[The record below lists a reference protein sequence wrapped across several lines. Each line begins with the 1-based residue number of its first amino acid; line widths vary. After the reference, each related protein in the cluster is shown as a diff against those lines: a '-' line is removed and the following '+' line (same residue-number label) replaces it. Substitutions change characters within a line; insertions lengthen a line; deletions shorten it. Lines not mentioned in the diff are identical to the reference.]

1 MKSLSALALSALL
14 VASGCNATTSEEAV
28 TSDSALEGDAAC
40 AAEAARFDA
49 QLARIPHATYDA
61 VMETK
66 TACGTRFHTVG
77 PTHVDEHRLVRVGSM
92 TKSFVSVVTLQL
104 VAEGKVKLDDRLDV
118 YLPDVP
124 SFASGVT
131 VRQILQHTS
140 GLFNY
145 TETQEFWT
153 ALSAHPDQPISVDE
167 ILALSAARP
176 AYFAAGG
183 GWHYSN
189 TNYILAGLLVEKVDE
204 RPIAESIR
212 ARILEPNDLHE
223 TFFDGEET
231 VAGVMVPGFD
241 KNGVDVTNTY
251 DLSWAWAAG
260 AMVSTPPDMTRF
272 LELLGSGRLLPPAEQ
287 AELTTKVATPQPG
300 LGYGL
305 GVFMSDAS
313 ITGGLGPAIGH
324 GGDIMGYH
332 SWGLYF
338 PEKKVTFFGCVAS
351 DRGNGNDVMVAALT
365 AMLGP

>member
-1 MKSLSALALSALL
+1 MKSLAALALTALL

-28 TSDSALEGDAAC
+28 TNDSALEGDAAC
-40 AAEAARFDA
+40 AAEAARFDT

-104 VAEGKVKLDDRLDV
+104 VAEGKVKLDDRLDL

-124 SFASGVT
+124 SFAAGVT

-145 TETQEFWT
+145 TETPEFWT
-153 ALSAHPDQPISVDE
+153 ALSAHPEQPISVDQ
-167 ILALSAARP
+167 ILALSARP

-204 RPIAESIR
+204 RPKWTMEVMRSPACACSRPSVVSRRKAYSRSVTRPEEERTRRSRSSFASSRR
-212 ARILEPNDLHE
+212 AYSRPRSR
-223 TFFDGEET
+223 
-231 VAGVMVPGFD
+231 M
-241 KNGVDVTNTY
+241 
-251 DLSWAWAAG
+251 
-260 AMVSTPPDMTRF
+260 
-272 LELLGSGRLLPPAEQ
+272 
-287 AELTTKVATPQPG
+287 
-300 LGYGL
+300 
-305 GVFMSDAS
+305 AS
-313 ITGGLGPAIGH
+313 
-324 GGDIMGYH
+324 
-332 SWGLYF
+332 
-338 PEKKVTFFGCVAS
+338 E
-351 DRGNGNDVMVAALT
+351 
-365 AMLGP
+365 